1 MAVFRMFRVFRIR
14 REVAVEGVSEVRSQ
28 VPLARGGPLANLL
41 RLDPEPVQQRGQVT
55 RGQGVALGVVG
66 PRPILE
72 GGQMANDGGCR

>member
-41 RLDPEPVQQRGQVT
+41 RLDPEG
-55 RGQGVALGVVG
+55 GQGVALGVDG

-72 GGQMANDGGCR
+72 GGQMARQHLPLDGTPLPE